1 VIERSTARELH
12 GVCNMNPVGTVPV
25 AEACQEYGMLLA
37 RIARRLCGN
46 DSDAADLV
54 QDTYERALRAQEHC
68 DERRNPRG
76 WMVTILH
83 HLFIDQRR
91 KMLRSA
97 NTVAFDD
104 LDLAVPE
111 PDASPPWSSVTPQQI
126 DSVLATVGT
135 ELRRVYDL
143 HARGRTYDE
152 IAAELKIPKG
162 TVGTRLLRVRG
173 KLRDALMSE
182 LAGDRAGRQVTR
194 CCTSRACST
203 APRS

>member
-1 VIERSTARELH
+1 
-12 GVCNMNPVGTVPV
+12 
-25 AEACQEYGMLLA
+25 MLLA

-54 QDTYERALRAQEHC
+54 QDTYERALRAQDRC

-83 HLFIDQRR
+83 HLFIDRRR
-91 KMLRSA
+91 KMRRSA
-97 NTVAFDD
+97 RTVAVDD

-111 PDASPPWSSVTPQQI
+111 PDASPPWSSVTLQQV
-126 DSVLATVGT
+126 DSALATVGA
-135 ELRRVYDL
+135 EFRRVYDL
-143 HARGRTYDE
+143 HVRGWTYDE

-162 TVGTRLLRVRG
+162 TVGTRLLRARG
-173 KLRDALMSE
+173 KLKDALMSD
-182 LAGDRAGRQVTR
+182 LAGDRLVRRGRRRRRSGQGRAIAADAVTR